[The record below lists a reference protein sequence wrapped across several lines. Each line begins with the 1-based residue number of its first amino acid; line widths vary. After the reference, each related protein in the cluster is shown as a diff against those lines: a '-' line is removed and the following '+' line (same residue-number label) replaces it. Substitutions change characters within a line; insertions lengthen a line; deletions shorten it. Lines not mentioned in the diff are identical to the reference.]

1 MRLAFT
7 GEGRYAEFEKSY
19 DEYVK
24 RSKKGEYVDFKTY
37 KRLVKGYCK
46 GLARRLIEG
55 GMVDLPCDMG
65 SIAAATLTR
74 KLQYRGKKVVGYGK
88 MDWKKGHYDGKLK
101 AFGMVYLPRRG
112 KNANM
117 RSYGFVANRRLFQ
130 KMKNI
135 HESGESNWTP
145 IEFNE
150 GMV

>member
-46 GLARRLIEG
+46 RLARRLIED
-55 GMVDLPCDMG
+55 GMVDLPCNMG
-65 SIAAATLTR
+65 SIATATLTR

-150 GMV
+150 RMV

>member
-24 RSKKGEYVDFKTY
+24 RSKKGDYVDFKTY

-46 GLARRLIEG
+46 RLVKRLIEE

-74 KLQYRGKKVVGYGK
+74 KLQYRGKKVIGYGK

-150 GMV
+150 RMV

>member
-24 RSKKGEYVDFKTY
+24 RSKKGDYVDFKTY

-46 GLARRLIEG
+46 RLVKRLIEE
-55 GMVDLPCDMG
+55 GMVDLPCGMG

-74 KLQYRGKKVVGYGK
+74 KLQYRGKKVIGYGK

-150 GMV
+150 RMV

>member
-24 RSKKGEYVDFKTY
+24 RSKKGDYVDFKTY

-46 GLARRLIEG
+46 RLVKRLIEE

>member
-46 GLARRLIEG
+46 KLARRLIED

-65 SIAAATLTR
+65 SIATATLTR

-101 AFGMVYLPRRG
+101 AFGIVYLPRRG